1 MKLKHFMLAA
11 VIGTASMGMGAHAQM
26 AVIDVK
32 GISEAVKQVN
42 AWKQQYAQMTQQ
54 IASMTG
60 DRGMANLLSASKT
73 VLPAD
78 WQRAMQDISPL
89 AAQIKAAQSVL
100 SPAQLA
106 AMPPQLRAL
115 VDQAATQSAVN
126 QATAQVAYNDANV
139 RQARL
144 QRLTTSLATAIDP
157 KAAYDLGNAIAIER
171 GYLEADHN
179 QLQAAANG
187 AAAQA
192 VARERIINEMRA
204 TSAGTGNFPKIDISL
219 P

>member
-144 QRLTTSLATAIDP
+144 RRLTTSLATAIDP

>member
-1 MKLKHFMLAA
+1 MKLKNFMLAA
-11 VIGTASMGMGAHAQM
+11 VIGTASMGAHAQM

-89 AAQIKAAQSVL
+89 AAQIKTAQAVL

-204 TSAGTGNFPKIDISL
+204 TSAGTGKFPKIDISL

>member
-1 MKLKHFMLAA
+1 MKLKQFTAA
-11 VIGTASMGMGAHAQM
+11 ALIGAASMGVQAAMLVIDPKAIAEAAKQVDAWRKQYEQM
-26 AVIDVK
+26 A
-32 GISEAVKQVN
+32 
-42 AWKQQYAQMTQQ
+42 QQ

-60 DRGMANLLSASKT
+60 DRGMATLLSASKPMM
-73 VLPAD
+73 PAD
-78 WQRAMQDISPL
+78 WQQAMRDISPL
-89 AAQIKAAQSVL
+89 AAQIKAAQAVL
-100 SPAQLA
+100 TPAQLA
-106 AMPPQLRAL
+106 AMPASLRAL
-115 VDQAATQSAVN
+115 VEQTATQSAVN
-126 QATAQVAYNDANV
+126 QATAQVAYNDAAV

-144 QRLTTSLATAIDP
+144 QKLTASLATTNDP

-192 VARERIINEMRA
+192 AARERIISEMRA
-204 TSAGTGNFPKIDISL
+204 ASAGTGRFPKIDISL